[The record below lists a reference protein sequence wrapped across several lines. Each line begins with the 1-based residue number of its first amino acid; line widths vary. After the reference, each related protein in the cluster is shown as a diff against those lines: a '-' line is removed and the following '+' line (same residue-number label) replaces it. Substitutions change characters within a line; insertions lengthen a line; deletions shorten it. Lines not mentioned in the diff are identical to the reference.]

1 MTLPGRWAQES
12 ALCSVGHVTTPAVTI
27 RDAVVLLGAFPALA
41 GANLTV
47 ETGEILLVQGA
58 NGAGKTTLLRL
69 CAGLVPVARG
79 EAKVLGHDVSTERD
93 VVRSRVGFLGH
104 SNGLYLDL
112 SAGENLSFWGSVV
125 GASRKE
131 ISSATQRMGLT
142 SRLLETPVAKMSSGQ
157 KRRTALA
164 VMVVRRASL
173 WLLDE
178 PHTGLDADGRDE
190 IDAVLRE
197 AASAGATVIV
207 ASHELERAGSLAT
220 RRVEVAGGVVV
231 ESGGA
236 S

>member
-1 MTLPGRWAQES
+1 
-12 ALCSVGHVTTPAVTI
+12 
-27 RDAVVLLGAFPALA
+27 
-41 GANLTV
+41 
-47 ETGEILLVQGA
+47 
-58 NGAGKTTLLRL
+58 
-69 CAGLVPVARG
+69 VPVARG

-93 VVRSRVGFLGH
+93 LVRSRVGFLGH

-125 GASRKE
+125 GASSKE

-178 PHTGLDADGRDE
+178 PHAGLDADGRDE

-231 ESGGA
+231 ESGDLP
-236 S
+236 